1 LEQTPLTYSEM
12 LATFLSISAALGVI
26 WTWWRNARL
35 VKSEIKKEA
44 TDETVKESEMKR
56 YFEKIDAQS
65 KMITEMSESVK
76 KLAADLVANQLAI
89 GDLHRL
95 RSQQADEIQDLQE
108 GINKQYKIVQEMTIS
123 LATLRQLSE
132 NLLLSVNGLND
143 RQMQHTSQIARI
155 EGLMEGRK

>member
-1 LEQTPLTYSEM
+1 M

-143 RQMQHTSQIARI
+143 RQMHHASQIARI